1 MAQRH
6 GDFLNSKRRSVV
18 VTTARLVIVGL
29 CTVGLFGVAPIAFL
43 QATGAA
49 PCPALGFLPA
59 CYVVLLGYALIG
71 VSVYISDRIR
81 PSLFIAGWI
90 PVFGLALTGSG
101 METLGYEACPRN
113 ADNIPTCFF
122 SLALT
127 IALIVAFFIGQ
138 IDCSKSKQVN
148 GSTRY

>member
-1 MAQRH
+1 MAKRH
-6 GDFLNSKRRSVV
+6 GDFLSRQRKPVIIV
-18 VTTARLVIVGL
+18 TARLVVVGL
-29 CTVGLFGVAPIAFL
+29 CAVGLIGVMPIAFQ

-49 PCPALGFLPA
+49 PCPALGFVPA

-71 VSVYISDRIR
+71 ASVFIGDRIR

-101 METLGYEACPRN
+101 METLGYEACPRS

-122 SLALT
+122 SLAIT
-127 IALIVAFFIGQ
+127 IALIAAFLVERIYWR
-138 IDCSKSKQVN
+138 KSKHAN
-148 GSTRY
+148 GSTSS